1 MSDLKANQ
9 KKLQTLKNKYAN
21 MMDCNKYNFYEKLD
35 CVEKKA
41 RMRTSMKTL
50 EKKIAAAKPVATKRV
65 TTKPAPAKPAPA
77 SPKAKGVRGRPPM
90 DCSKL
95 DQKVSER
102 KTEKG
107 KKTVL
112 KKCSDRASHPTKPC
126 VVKNNKC
133 VTK

>member
-9 KKLQTLKNKYAN
+9 QKLEKLQKKYEDIGN
-21 MMDCNKYNFYEKLD
+21 CNKYDSQKLD
-35 CVEKKA
+35 CVLRKA

-50 EKKIAAAKPVATKRV
+50 EKKIAAAKAAA
-65 TTKPAPAKPAPA
+65 KPAPAKPAPA

-95 DQKVSER
+95 DKKVSER

>member
-9 KKLQTLKNKYAN
+9 KKLQTLKNKYN
-21 MMDCNKYNFYEKLD
+21 DMGNCNKHDLYGELD
-35 CVEKKA
+35 CVQKKA

-95 DQKVSER
+95 DKKVSER

>member
-1 MSDLKANQ
+1 MSDLKANK
-9 KKLQTLKNKYAN
+9 KKLQTLKNKYDD
-21 MMDCNKYNFYEKLD
+21 MGTCNKHDLYGELD
-35 CVEKKA
+35 CVQKKA

-50 EKKIAAAKPVATKRV
+50 EKKIAAAKAAPVR
-65 TTKPAPAKPAPA
+65 KPAPA

-95 DQKVSER
+95 DKKVSER

>member
-1 MSDLKANQ
+1 MSDLKENKMKLKQLQ
-9 KKLQTLKNKYAN
+9 KKYDAL
-21 MMDCNKYNFYEKLD
+21 DCTYIIYNTKGLE
-35 CVEKKA
+35 CVEKKK

-65 TTKPAPAKPAPA
+65 TTKPAPS
-77 SPKAKGVRGRPPM
+77 SPKAKGIRGRPPM

-95 DQKVSER
+95 DKKVSER

-112 KKCSDRASHPTKPC
+112 KKCSDRGTHPTKPC

-133 VTK
+133 ETK

>member
-1 MSDLKANQ
+1 MGN
-9 KKLQTLKNKYAN
+9 
-21 MMDCNKYNFYEKLD
+21 CNKQDLYGELD
-35 CVEKKA
+35 CVQRKA

-95 DQKVSER
+95 DKKVSER

>member
-9 KKLQTLKNKYAN
+9 KKLQTLKNKYN
-21 MMDCNKYNFYEKLD
+21 DMGTCNKHDLYGELD
-35 CVEKKA
+35 CVQKKA

-95 DQKVSER
+95 DKKVSER

>member
-9 KKLQTLKNKYAN
+9 KKLKQLK
-21 MMDCNKYNFYEKLD
+21 EKHDELNCKTVDLYQQND
-35 CVEKKA
+35 CVEKKK
-41 RMRTSMKTL
+41 RMRTSIKTL
-50 EKKIAAAKPVATKRV
+50 EKKIAAAKPASVR
-65 TTKPAPAKPAPA
+65 KPTPA

-95 DQKVSER
+95 DKKVSER

-126 VVKNNKC
+126 AVKNNKC

>member
-9 KKLQTLKNKYAN
+9 QKLKQLKKKHDELNCSTVDL
-21 MMDCNKYNFYEKLD
+21 YEKND
-35 CVEKKA
+35 CVEKKK

-50 EKKIAAAKPVATKRV
+50 EKKIAAAKP
-65 TTKPAPAKPAPA
+65 APVRKPAPA

-95 DQKVSER
+95 DKKVSER

-126 VVKNNKC
+126 AVKNNKC

>member
-9 KKLQTLKNKYAN
+9 KKLKQLKKKHDELNCSTV
-21 MMDCNKYNFYEKLD
+21 DLYEKND
-35 CVEKKA
+35 CVEKKK
-41 RMRTSMKTL
+41 RMRTSIKTL
-50 EKKIAAAKPVATKRV
+50 EKKIAAAKP
-65 TTKPAPAKPAPA
+65 APVRKPAPA

-95 DQKVSER
+95 DKKVSER

-112 KKCSDRASHPTKPC
+112 KKCSDRVSHPTKPC
-126 VVKNNKC
+126 AVKNNKC

>member
-9 KKLQTLKNKYAN
+9 QKLEKLQKKYEDIGN
-21 MMDCNKYNFYEKLD
+21 CNKYDSQKLD
-35 CVEKKA
+35 CVLRKA

-50 EKKIAAAKPVATKRV
+50 EKKIAAAKAAAKPAPA
-65 TTKPAPAKPAPA
+65 KPAPAKPAPA

-95 DQKVSER
+95 DKKVSER

>member
-1 MSDLKANQ
+1 MG
-9 KKLQTLKNKYAN
+9 
-21 MMDCNKYNFYEKLD
+21 DCNKQNLSNNYQILECLQR
-35 CVEKKA
+35 KA

-50 EKKIAAAKPVATKRV
+50 EKKIAAAKPAAAKPAAA
-65 TTKPAPAKPAPA
+65 KPAPVRKPAPA

-95 DQKVSER
+95 DKKVSER

-133 VTK
+133 ITK

>member
-1 MSDLKANQ
+1 MSDLEANQ
-9 KKLQTLKNKYAN
+9 QKLEKLQKKYKD
-21 MMDCNKYNFYEKLD
+21 MGDCNQHNFTNYYQKLE
-35 CVEKKA
+35 CIERKA

-50 EKKIAAAKPVATKRV
+50 EKKIAAAKP
-65 TTKPAPAKPAPA
+65 APVRKPAPA

-95 DQKVSER
+95 DKKVSER

-126 VVKNNKC
+126 AVKNNKC

>member
-9 KKLQTLKNKYAN
+9 KKLQTLKNKYN
-21 MMDCNKYNFYEKLD
+21 DMGNCNKHDLYGELD
-35 CVEKKA
+35 CVQRKA

-65 TTKPAPAKPAPA
+65 TKPAPA

-95 DQKVSER
+95 DKKVSER

>member
-9 KKLQTLKNKYAN
+9 KKLQTLKNKYN
-21 MMDCNKYNFYEKLD
+21 DMGNCNKHDLYGELD
-35 CVEKKA
+35 CVQKKA

-95 DQKVSER
+95 DKKVSER

-112 KKCSDRASHPTKPC
+112 KKCSDRASHPIKPC

>member
-9 KKLQTLKNKYAN
+9 KKLKQLKKKHDELNCSTF
-21 MMDCNKYNFYEKLD
+21 DLYEKND
-35 CVEKKA
+35 CVEKKK
-41 RMRTSMKTL
+41 RMRTSIKTL
-50 EKKIAAAKPVATKRV
+50 EKKIAA
-65 TTKPAPAKPAPA
+65 TKPAPVRKPVPAPA
-77 SPKAKGVRGRPPM
+77 SPKAKGVRGRPPI

-95 DQKVSER
+95 DKKVNER

>member
-9 KKLQTLKNKYAN
+9 KKLQTLKNKYAD
-21 MMDCNKYNFYEKLD
+21 MIDCYGILD
-35 CVEKKA
+35 CVEKKK

-50 EKKIAAAKPVATKRV
+50 EKKIAAAKLAAKPAAA
-65 TTKPAPAKPAPA
+65 KPAPAKPAPA

-133 VTK
+133 ITK

>member
-1 MSDLKANQ
+1 MGN
-9 KKLQTLKNKYAN
+9 
-21 MMDCNKYNFYEKLD
+21 CNKQDLYGELD
-35 CVEKKA
+35 CVQRKA

-65 TTKPAPAKPAPA
+65 TKPAPA

-95 DQKVSER
+95 DKKVSER

>member
-9 KKLQTLKNKYAN
+9 KKLQTLKNKYN
-21 MMDCNKYNFYEKLD
+21 DMGNCNKHDLYGELD
-35 CVEKKA
+35 CVQRKA

-95 DQKVSER
+95 DKKVSER

>member
-9 KKLQTLKNKYAN
+9 EKLEKLQNKYN
-21 MMDCNKYNFYEKLD
+21 DIGDCNKYDNQKLE
-35 CVEKKA
+35 CVERKA

-50 EKKIAAAKPVATKRV
+50 EKKIAAAKPAD
-65 TTKPAPAKPAPA
+65 AAAAKPAPA
-77 SPKAKGVRGRPPM
+77 SPKAKGVRRGRPPM

-112 KKCSDRASHPTKPC
+112 KKCRDRASHPTKPC

>member
-9 KKLQTLKNKYAN
+9 QKLEKLQNKYKD
-21 MMDCNKYNFYEKLD
+21 MGDCNKYDNQKLE
-35 CVEKKA
+35 CVERKA

-50 EKKIAAAKPVATKRV
+50 EKKIAAAKPV
-65 TTKPAPAKPAPA
+65 PAPA
-77 SPKAKGVRGRPPM
+77 SPKAKGVRGRPPI

-95 DQKVSER
+95 DKKVNER

>member
-9 KKLQTLKNKYAN
+9 EKLEKLQNKYN
-21 MMDCNKYNFYEKLD
+21 DIGDCNKYDNQKLE
-35 CVEKKA
+35 CVERKA

-50 EKKIAAAKPVATKRV
+50 EKKIAAAKPA
-65 TTKPAPAKPAPA
+65 AA

-90 DCSKL
+90 ECSKL

-112 KKCSDRASHPTKPC
+112 KKCRDRASHPTKPC

>member
-9 KKLQTLKNKYAN
+9 KKLQTLKNKYN
-21 MMDCNKYNFYEKLD
+21 DMGNCNKHDLYGELD
-35 CVEKKA
+35 CVQRKA

-65 TTKPAPAKPAPA
+65 TTKPAPA

-95 DQKVSER
+95 DKKVSER

-112 KKCSDRASHPTKPC
+112 KKCSDRASHHIKPC

>member
-1 MSDLKANQ
+1 MSDLKENQ

-35 CVEKKA
+35 CVEKKK
-41 RMRTSMKTL
+41 RMRTSIKTL
-50 EKKIAAAKPVATKRV
+50 EKKIAAAKPAAAKRV
-65 TTKPAPAKPAPA
+65 STKPAPVKPAPA

-112 KKCSDRASHPTKPC
+112 KKCSVRASHPTKPC

>member
-9 KKLQTLKNKYAN
+9 QKLKQLKKKHDELNCSTVDL
-21 MMDCNKYNFYEKLD
+21 YEKND
-35 CVEKKA
+35 CVEKKK

-50 EKKIAAAKPVATKRV
+50 EKKIAAAKPAPA
-65 TTKPAPAKPAPA
+65 KPAPVRKPAPA
-77 SPKAKGVRGRPPM
+77 SPKTKGVRGRPPM

-95 DQKVSER
+95 DKKVSER

-126 VVKNNKC
+126 AVKNNKC